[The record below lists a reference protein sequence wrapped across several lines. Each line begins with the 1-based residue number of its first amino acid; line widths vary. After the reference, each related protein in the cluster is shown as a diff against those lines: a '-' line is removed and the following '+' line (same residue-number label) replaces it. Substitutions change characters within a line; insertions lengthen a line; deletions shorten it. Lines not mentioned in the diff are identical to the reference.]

1 MYTATFV
8 FAKKLFD
15 EEFHALDNVIAEAAR
30 ALPGYLGE
38 EAWENATTG
47 LVSNVY
53 YWASLEDLQ
62 RLVQHPRHL
71 EAKAGQD
78 KWLAGYRIVI
88 AEVVRVYGD
97 SRLDHLLPGKG
108 AD

>member
-15 EEFHALDNVIAEAAR
+15 EDFHTLDTTIAEAAR

-38 EAWENATTG
+38 ESWENTTTG

-53 YWASLEDLQ
+53 YWKSLEDLQ
-62 RLVQHPRHL
+62 RLVQHPKHL
-71 EAKAGQD
+71 EAKAGQS
-78 KWLAGYRIVI
+78 KWLAGYQIVI

-97 SRLDHLLPGKG
+97 SKLNHLLPIKS
-108 AD
+108 AA

>member
-1 MYTATFV
+1 MYTATFT

-15 EEFHALDNVIAEAAR
+15 EDFHTLDNMIAEAAR

-38 EAWENATTG
+38 ESWENTTTG

-53 YWASLEDLQ
+53 YWESLEDLQ

-71 EAKAGQD
+71 EAKASHAR
-78 KWLAGYRIVI
+78 WLAGYQIVI
-88 AEVVRVYGD
+88 AQVVRVYGD
-97 SRLDHLLPGKG
+97 SRLNHLLPVTS
-108 AD
+108 AA